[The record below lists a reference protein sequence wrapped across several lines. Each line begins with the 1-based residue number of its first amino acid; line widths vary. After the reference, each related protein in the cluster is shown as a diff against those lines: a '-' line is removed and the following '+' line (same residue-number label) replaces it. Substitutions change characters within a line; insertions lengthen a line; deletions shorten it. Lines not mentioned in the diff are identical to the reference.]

1 MDFNL
6 RKARK
11 LESSIQNYLSEKTI
25 DVKANIRSMGSLDE
39 AKQTIELKRDEFYKL
54 IKEREQLIRLKYSI
68 RRNIEILN
76 EKSGINEL
84 INEKV
89 LIETLIRDID
99 SINKNDSYLEVE
111 MSDLL
116 KLHASRNENKNS
128 INDYMSKSTKFSNPV
143 LEKKD
148 LEDLLEKKLE
158 LKKQIEKIEDNIS
171 CLNLST
177 KFTLLESDVKLLK
190 SNKLL

>member
-1 MDFNL
+1 MEFNL

-11 LESSIQNYLSEKTI
+11 LESSIQNYLFENTFE
-25 DVKANIRSMGSLDE
+25 VKANIRSMGSLDE
-39 AKQTIELKRDEFYKL
+39 AKQTIELKRDEFHNL
-54 IKEREQLIRLKYSI
+54 IKEREQLLRLKYSI

-89 LIETLIRDID
+89 LIEMLIKDID
-99 SINKNDSYLEVE
+99 SINKNDSYTEIEL
-111 MSDLL
+111 SDLL

-128 INDYMSKSTKFSNPV
+128 INEYMSKTTKFPNPV

-148 LEDLLEKKLE
+148 LEELLEKKLE
-158 LKKQIEKIEDNIS
+158 MKKQIEKIEDNLS

-177 KFTLLESDVKLLK
+177 KFTLLESEVKLLK

>member
-25 DVKANIRSMGSLDE
+25 DVKANIRSMGSFDE

-68 RRNIEILN
+68 RRNVEILN

-99 SINKNDSYLEVE
+99 SINKNDSYIEVE

-116 KLHASRNENKNS
+116 KLHASKNENKNT
-128 INDYMSKSTKFSNPV
+128 INDYMPKSTKFSNPV